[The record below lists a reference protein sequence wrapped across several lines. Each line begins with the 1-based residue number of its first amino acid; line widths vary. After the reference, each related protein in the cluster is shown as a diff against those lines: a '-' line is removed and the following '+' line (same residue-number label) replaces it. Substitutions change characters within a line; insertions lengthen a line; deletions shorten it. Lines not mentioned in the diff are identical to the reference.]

1 MSKSGS
7 FSFSGR
13 ARAERPLTHLHVN
26 NSGKYSS
33 GRTRH
38 ALKSLQFLRGCAA
51 PSHMGFRT
59 DPGTTKTTTPESES
73 TKSATAAA
81 VLPVAAAV
89 EMTRVRMERAR
100 KAQRQIGARMT
111 AVRKNLRTRVRPNEM
126 SERLADRR
134 EADGEFQHGV

>member
-1 MSKSGS
+1 
-7 FSFSGR
+7 
-13 ARAERPLTHLHVN
+13 
-26 NSGKYSS
+26 
-33 GRTRH
+33 
-38 ALKSLQFLRGCAA
+38 
-51 PSHMGFRT
+51 MGFRT

-73 TKSATAAA
+73 TKSATVSPAPAAAAA